1 MYHVYKEGVYW
12 DPNEA
17 KKNDQL
23 SQHTLSLYN
32 TKLKGHVCHRTP
44 NFLVVGVCS
53 MLKGVSLLPGVCCRS
68 IADYIPDLHV
78 PLKNNIHFNNKALWT
93 GDSLGKDTNLF
104 LKEHESRA
112 VT

>member
-1 MYHVYKEGVYW
+1 MDMY
-12 DPNEA
+12 
-17 KKNDQL
+17 
-23 SQHTLSLYN
+23 
-32 TKLKGHVCHRTP
+32 VCHRTP

-53 MLKGVSLLPGVCCRS
+53 MLKGVSLLPGVYCRS
-68 IADYIPDLHV
+68 IADYIPGLHV

-93 GDSLGKDTNLF
+93 GDSLGKDTINLF